1 MKRFIPLALLAAI
14 GFAAV
19 AATCTVQNVSLT
31 TIGEHDTFAGELHND
46 SGVDI
51 LNHKIQV
58 SFLNDNLAV
67 VEVRTING
75 CLRSLQDG
83 KVNFFSLQSNQDE
96 DETDIGLARMA
107 NVVEDP
113 TFKVG
118 NVAQGNV
125 SFSNV
130 TAVRTGG
137 SLVVSGTLTNDDGDA
152 LEDPA
157 VCAVVYDDDDRVVVV
172 GRDALTDLAIDE
184 DGAFSITLAVPDNG
198 DLVETVDLWADGI
211 EGNVPTEPE
220 SSVNNAITVQPT
232 NTGTPTAAASST
244 PLPTETPTPGS

>member
-14 GFAAV
+14 GLAAV
-19 AATCTVQNVSLT
+19 AATCTVQNISLT

-83 KVNFFSLQSNQDE
+83 RVNFFSLQSNQDE

-107 NVVEDP
+107 NVIEDP
-113 TFKVG
+113 SFKIG

-125 SFSNV
+125 SFSGV
-130 TAVRTGG
+130 TAVRTGT
-137 SLVVSGTLTNDDGDA
+137 SLVVTGTLTNDDGDA

-157 VCAVVYDDDDRVVVV
+157 VCVVVYDEDDRVVVV
-172 GRDALTDLAIDE
+172 GRDALTNLAVDA
-184 DGAFSITLAVPDNG
+184 DGAFSVTLTVPNDSALIKN
-198 DLVETVDLWADGI
+198 VDVWADGI
-211 EGNVPTEPE
+211 EDDIPTEPE
-220 SSVNNAITVQPT
+220 SSVNHVVTVQATSTVTPTSTAT
-232 NTGTPTAAASST
+232 NTPEPTATAT
-244 PLPTETPTPGS
+244 PE